1 MECKQLVQFT
11 YILGEEMS
19 HILQEQRPQ
28 RRPSHERERD
38 QRRGRDHRGER
49 ERDRSKDNRWDNSS
63 RQQRQRPPPPP
74 PEKEEEREN
83 VLQWANPAN
92 PNAAAAG
99 PRGPPQ
105 PPRIGQETGW
115 RQTSAFGAMNRQ
127 QPGRSVS
134 SVKL

>member
-1 MECKQLVQFT
+1 MSFS
-11 YILGEEMS
+11 ISHLGPVFGPTFGPTFGPIFISIE
-19 HILQEQRPQ
+19 LGP
-28 RRPSHERERD
+28 
-38 QRRGRDHRGER
+38 
-49 ERDRSKDNRWDNSS
+49 SS
-63 RQQRQRPPPPP
+63 RQRQRPPPP
-74 PEKEEEREN
+74 PEKEEERE
-83 VLQWANPAN
+83 LQWANPAN